1 MREKRRRAFHTFA
14 LFCSRYPHHKLV
26 LFLLPLTDWSE
37 MASSFGR
44 VYISLK
50 YCLFF
55 VLDIEQHFLHGSILS
70 ETRSLH
76 SFWQA
81 MRATKGNPIFLT
93 SGVKFWACPV
103 SHFRISCFHFFFR
116 ERFFPDGNIEHAR
129 CSIEKCGDGEE
140 EKSFLR
146 TFAVFPVVNGIER
159 KAWDAC
165 MPRATNVFLVSFHSE
180 ETALNRK

>member
-1 MREKRRRAFHTFA
+1 MLLVNMREKRRRAFHTFA

-26 LFLLPLTDWSE
+26 SFLLPLTDWTG

-81 MRATKGNPIFLT
+81 MRATRSNPIFLT

-103 SHFRISCFHFFFR
+103 SHFRISCFRSFFGSDS
-116 ERFFPDGNIEHAR
+116 FPMETLNTRVAR
-129 CSIEKCGDGEE
+129 VKNAAKE
-140 EKSFLR
+140 EKKNPFFGHLPYFR
-146 TFAVFPVVNGIER
+146 
-159 KAWDAC
+159 W
-165 MPRATNVFLVSFHSE
+165 
-180 ETALNRK
+180 